1 MHNCRCPFA
10 AIHGDQ
16 FHSRA
21 NPGLIGGRTHD
32 YIIEFAVL
40 GHGESQRISEVRKLK
55 YFFRRLRE
63 HVWMVVVYQF
73 PTVPLDASQRSVS
86 AGCSHTLLQQSV
98 PIVGS
103 DLIERAYNVV
113 ELVRHNKGRAA
124 LTTVEAAAEVIE
136 RMLIVRLLA
145 DDRVDF
151 EPNQFAFGIVIQ
163 AATPTRPLLPLQA
176 KSLNGARGIFYGTP
190 GADV

>member
-1 MHNCRCPFA
+1 MHNCRCPSA

-21 NPGLIGGRTHD
+21 DPGLTGERTQD

-40 GHGESQRISEVRKLK
+40 GHGESQRIREVRKLE

-63 HVWMVVVYQF
+63 HVRMVVVYQF
-73 PTVPLDASQRSVS
+73 PTVPLDATQWSVS
-86 AGCSHTLLQQSV
+86 AGRSHTLLQQSV

-103 DLIERAYNVV
+103 NLIERAYNVV
-113 ELVRHNKGRAA
+113 ELVRHNNGRSA

-136 RMLIVRLLA
+136 GMLIVRLLA

-151 EPNQFAFGIVIQ
+151 QPDQFAFGIVIQ
-163 AATPTRPLLPLQA
+163 AATPTRPLLALQA
-176 KSLNGARGIFYGTP
+176 KSLNRARGIF
-190 GADV
+190 